1 MSNVVKTQKVNF
13 VDIDKIRHV
22 SDENEILES
31 YIDYLS
37 DESKSVKGKAK
48 ALFFPANESEVASI
62 LAHANEQK
70 IPVQISGART
80 GLTGGAVPE
89 DAYLIS
95 MEKMNALK
103 GIGFDS
109 DAGRYYFVFEAGI
122 PLADVY
128 RIVENKEID
137 SLKGKSPEMD
147 KVIEKYMADKKH
159 FFPPDPTESTAQLG
173 GATATN
179 ASGAMS
185 FKYGAMREWIKGLR
199 VVLPNGEVLDINR
212 GDITAENGL
221 FKIVYSNGE
230 EVKVKVPDYK
240 MPETKNSAGLY
251 AKPDMDLVDL
261 FIGSEGILG
270 VITEVRIWV
279 TEKPETTMTLMIY
292 VPKLES
298 ALDLVDTLRDKSSG
312 LNPTLVEFMDKHAVN
327 ILREAKKSGTS
338 SVQIPDIPEDT
349 EAIIYTQFPFKEEEM
364 DDFYMAL
371 MTALEKHGIDM
382 EQSWAAMDISEFKK
396 MKAVRHLV
404 PEHINNTIARI
415 KQKYPEIHKVGTDM
429 AVPNEHLRTFINY
442 YIENLESSGL
452 EYVMFGHIGS
462 NHLHVNI
469 IPKNPEEQD
478 RAWELY
484 MKFIKKAVELGGT
497 VSAEHGIGKLK
508 KEFLKVMYGDKI
520 HQIAEVKRVFDPNWI
535 LNPDVMIEVPS

>member
-1 MSNVVKTQKVNF
+1 MANIIKASKPEF
-13 VDIDKIRHV
+13 VDIKKIKQV
-22 SDENEILES
+22 ADENEILES

-37 DESKSVKGKAK
+37 DESKSVKGKAR
-48 ALFFPANESEVASI
+48 AIFFPSSEAEVASI
-62 LAHANEQK
+62 IAYANENK

-95 MEKMNALK
+95 IERLNALK
-103 GIGFDS
+103 GIGFDEKEN
-109 DAGRYYFVFEAGI
+109 RYYFEFEAGI

-137 SLKGKSPEMD
+137 VLKGKSPEMD
-147 KVIEKYMADKKH
+147 KVIEQYLNDKKY

-185 FKYGAMREWIKGLR
+185 FKYGAMREWIRGLR
-199 VVLPNGEVLDINR
+199 VVLSNGEIIDINR
-212 GDITAENGL
+212 GDVKAEDGK
-221 FKIVYSNGE
+221 FKFVFSNGK
-230 EVKVKVPDYK
+230 EVEIKVPDYK

-251 AKPDMDLVDL
+251 AKKDMDLVDL

-270 VITEVRIWV
+270 VITTVRIWV

-292 VPKLES
+292 VPKLET
-298 ALDLVDTLRDKSSG
+298 ALDLVDTLRSKESKLD
-312 LNPTLVEFMDKHAVN
+312 PTLVEFMDKHAVN
-327 ILREAKKSGTS
+327 ILRNAKESGTS
-338 SVQIPDIPEDT
+338 SVQIPDIPPDT

-371 MTALEKHGIDM
+371 MEAVGKHGIDL

-396 MKAVRHLV
+396 MKAVRHLI

-442 YIENLESSGL
+442 YIENLEASGL

-469 IPKNPEEQD
+469 IPKTPEEQD
-478 RAWELY
+478 KAWDLY

-520 HQIAEVKRVFDPNWI
+520 SQIADVKRALDPNWI
-535 LNPDVMIEVPS
+535 LNPDVMIEKP